1 MLLSK
6 TQVLRMSV
14 LLLAVGMAAACDKD
28 SRPASTTAPSAI
40 AAPAATPVVTPADT
54 PVPAPA
60 PTPGPAP
67 APAPTPAPT
76 PAASR
81 LLSLTITPLLQTGGD
96 PVTGTV
102 TLDGP
107 APDGGAVVA
116 LTSSGQDARPPSSVN
131 VASGNR
137 TATVTIPT
145 ASVSN
150 ATEVMITATYRGDS
164 KSVQIR
170 LFANGALPGGGGGGG
185 GGSSLNIPSTVTAFA
200 LLGSA
205 GVTCT
210 ASTVVGD
217 VGSWPLAAITGFPA
231 SCSDAGTTHAAD
243 GAAQTAHNDLAN
255 VYNSWTQPCQNLATG
270 ILDGVTLAPGVYC
283 VPHAASNLNGGTLTL
298 TGSGTHILRFTD
310 TFIMTGASS
319 AISLSGGA
327 TCSGT
332 GFQIPTSGTLTG
344 TAVGTFLANT
354 GAVTATNVVL
364 TGRAATFGT
373 AVTMTNATIS
383 NASCK

>member
-1 MLLSK
+1 LLSF
-6 TQVLRMSV
+6 
-14 LLLAVGMAAACDKD
+14 
-28 SRPASTTAPSAI
+28 
-40 AAPAATPVVTPADT
+40 
-54 PVPAPA
+54 
-60 PTPGPAP
+60 
-67 APAPTPAPT
+67 
-76 PAASR
+76 
-81 LLSLTITPLLQTGGD
+81 TITPLLQTGGE

-116 LTSSGQDARPPSSVN
+116 LTSSGQDARPPSDVSVG
-131 VASGNR
+131 SGNR
-137 TATVTIPT
+137 TTTVTIPT
-145 ASVSN
+145 AGVSH
-150 ATEVMITATYRGDS
+150 ATEVIITATYRGDS

-170 LFANGALPGGGGGGG
+170 LFGNGALPGGGGGGGGG
-185 GGSSLNIPSTVTAFA
+185 GGSSLNIPSSITAFA

-231 SCSDAGTTHAAD
+231 SCSDAGTIHAAD

-255 VYNSWTQPCQNLATG
+255 VYASWSQPCQNLASG
-270 ILDGVTLAPGVYC
+270 ILDGITLAPGVYC
-283 VPHAASNLNGGTLTL
+283 VPHAASNINGGTLTL

-310 TFIMTGASS
+310 TFIMTGAAS
-319 AISLSGGA
+319 AIRLSGGA
-327 TCSGT
+327 TCGGV
-332 GFQIPTSGTLTG
+332 GFQIPVSGTLTG
-344 TAVGTFLANT
+344 TAIGTFVANT

-383 NASCK
+383 NAGCN

>member
-1 MLLSK
+1 
-6 TQVLRMSV
+6 
-14 LLLAVGMAAACDKD
+14 
-28 SRPASTTAPSAI
+28 
-40 AAPAATPVVTPADT
+40 
-54 PVPAPA
+54 
-60 PTPGPAP
+60 
-67 APAPTPAPT
+67 
-76 PAASR
+76 
-81 LLSLTITPLLQTGGD
+81 LLQTGGE
-96 PVTGTV
+96 PVTGSV

-116 LTSSGQDARPPSSVN
+116 LASSGQDARPPASVN
-131 VASGNR
+131 VSAGNR

-145 ASVSN
+145 AGVSN
-150 ATEVMITATYRGDS
+150 VTEVVITASYGGVS
-164 KSVQIR
+164 KPVQIR

-185 GGSSLNIPSTVTAFA
+185 GSSLNIPSTVRAFA
-200 LLGSA
+200 LLGSS

-231 SCSDAGTTHAAD
+231 TCSDAGTIHAAD

-255 VYNSWTQPCQNLATG
+255 VYNSWTQPCQTLASG
-270 ILDGVTLAPGVYC
+270 LLDGITLAPGVYC
-283 VPHAASNLNGGTLTL
+283 VPHAASNINGGTLTL

-310 TFIMTGASS
+310 TFIMTGAAS

-327 TCSGT
+327 ACGGV
-332 GFQIPTSGTLTG
+332 GFQIPVSGTLTG
-344 TAVGTFLANT
+344 RAIGTFLANT

-364 TGRAATFGT
+364 TGRAVTFGT

-383 NASCK
+383 NAGCN

>member
-28 SRPASTTAPSAI
+28 SRPASTTAPSVI
-40 AAPAATPVVTPADT
+40 AAPAATPVVTPVDN

-60 PTPGPAP
+60 PTPEPAP

-81 LLSLTITPLLQTGGD
+81 LLSFTITPLLQTGGE

-116 LTSSGQDARPPSSVN
+116 LTSSGQDARPPSSVS
-131 VASGNR
+131 VGSGNR
-137 TATVTIPT
+137 TTTVTIPT
-145 ASVSN
+145 ASVSRT
-150 ATEVMITATYRGDS
+150 TEVIITATYRGDS

-170 LFANGALPGGGGGGG
+170 LFANGALPGGGGGG
-185 GGSSLNIPSTVTAFA
+185 SSLNIPSSITAFA

-231 SCSDAGTTHAAD
+231 SCSDAGTIHAAD

-255 VYNSWTQPCQNLATG
+255 VYASWSQPCQNLASG
-270 ILDGVTLAPGVYC
+270 ILDGITLAPGVYC
-283 VPHAASNLNGGTLTL
+283 VPHAASNINGGTLTL

-310 TFIMTGASS
+310 TFIMTGAAS
-319 AISLSGGA
+319 AIRLSGGA
-327 TCSGT
+327 TCGGV
-332 GFQIPTSGTLTG
+332 GFQIPVSGTLTG
-344 TAVGTFLANT
+344 TAIGTFVANT

-364 TGRAATFGT
+364 TGRAVTFGT

-383 NASCK
+383 NAGCN

>member
-1 MLLSK
+1 LL
-6 TQVLRMSV
+6 TF
-14 LLLAVGMAAACDKD
+14 
-28 SRPASTTAPSAI
+28 
-40 AAPAATPVVTPADT
+40 
-54 PVPAPA
+54 
-60 PTPGPAP
+60 
-67 APAPTPAPT
+67 
-76 PAASR
+76 
-81 LLSLTITPLLQTGGD
+81 TITPLLQTGGD
-96 PVTGTV
+96 TVTGTV

-116 LTSSGQDARPPSSVN
+116 LTSSGQDARPPSSVG
-131 VASGNR
+131 VGSGNR

-145 ASVSN
+145 ASVSH
-150 ATEVMITATYRGDS
+150 ATEVIITATYRGDS

-185 GGSSLNIPSTVTAFA
+185 GSSLNIPSSITAFA

-231 SCSDAGTTHAAD
+231 SCSDAGTIHAAD

-255 VYNSWTQPCQNLATG
+255 VYASWSQPCQNLASG
-270 ILDGVTLAPGVYC
+270 ILDGITLAPGVYC
-283 VPHAASNLNGGTLTL
+283 VPHAASNINGGTLTL

-310 TFIMTGASS
+310 TFIMTGAAS
-319 AISLSGGA
+319 AIRLSGGA
-327 TCSGT
+327 TCGGV
-332 GFQIPTSGTLTG
+332 GFQIPVSGTLTG
-344 TAVGTFLANT
+344 TAIGTFVANT

-383 NASCK
+383 NASCQ